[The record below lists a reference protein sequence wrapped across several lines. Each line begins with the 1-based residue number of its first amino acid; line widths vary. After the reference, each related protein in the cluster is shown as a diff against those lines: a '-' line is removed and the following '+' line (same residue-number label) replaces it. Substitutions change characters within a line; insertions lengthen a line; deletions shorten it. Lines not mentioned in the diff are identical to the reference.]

1 MAPLGLLCRCLPR
14 WRGPPL
20 PSPLPLHWTVMI
32 DRPHFK
38 FSRRGYEPE
47 EVDSFIESQNR
58 TLQAAKKD
66 AAERSVELTKLN
78 AALADLRG
86 QLGQQSRVMA
96 DLKKSAPA
104 PGQAFTDLG
113 ERIAQILSLA
123 DQEAA
128 EMRTRASAE
137 ADEIRERATR
147 AAAELKATTTSYAE
161 QARARADE
169 EAVRIIAQAN
179 REAQSVTAAQRQEL
193 AAEFEAHRLKAS
205 TASAELEVTLAA
217 RRESADA
224 EFEARRR
231 QQEAAL
237 TESESRLR
245 QLTER
250 AEHDA
255 HEMRAKAE
263 QLLQNAEAQADQIV
277 SEARDH
283 ASRVREESDREL
295 AAASAQRDS
304 ISAQLSNVRQML
316 ATLGGGTLVQ
326 GLGASTKTAQP
337 PEVADAEQP
346 VPAPARESA
355 EPAADVDEG
364 PGSEVAGSEGVDT
377 GVEPAELDEVDDEPD
392 DEQLQDT

>member
-1 MAPLGLLCRCLPR
+1 
-14 WRGPPL
+14 
-20 PSPLPLHWTVMI
+20 MI

-128 EMRTRASAE
+128 EMRTRAGAE

-179 REAQSVTAAQRQEL
+179 REAQAVVAEAQSVTAAQRQEL

-255 HEMRAKAE
+255 QEMRARAE

-316 ATLGGGTLVQ
+316 ATLGAGTLVQ
-326 GLGASTKTAQP
+326 GLGAPTKAAQP
-337 PEVADAEQP
+337 SEVADAEQS
-346 VPAPARESA
+346 VPAPVHESA

-377 GVEPAELDEVDDEPD
+377 AAEPAELDDQDHEQDHEQD
-392 DEQLQDT
+392 DEQLQDTGDEVGATRR

>member
-1 MAPLGLLCRCLPR
+1 
-14 WRGPPL
+14 
-20 PSPLPLHWTVMI
+20 MI

-96 DLKKSAPA
+96 DLKKSSPA

-179 REAQSVTAAQRQEL
+179 REAQAVVAEAQSVTAAQRQEL

-205 TASAELEVTLAA
+205 TASEELEVTLAA
-217 RRESADA
+217 RR
-224 EFEARRR
+224 
-231 QQEAAL
+231 
-237 TESESRLR
+237 
-245 QLTER
+245 
-250 AEHDA
+250 
-255 HEMRAKAE
+255 
-263 QLLQNAEAQADQIV
+263 
-277 SEARDH
+277 
-283 ASRVREESDREL
+283 
-295 AAASAQRDS
+295 
-304 ISAQLSNVRQML
+304 
-316 ATLGGGTLVQ
+316 
-326 GLGASTKTAQP
+326 
-337 PEVADAEQP
+337 
-346 VPAPARESA
+346 
-355 EPAADVDEG
+355 
-364 PGSEVAGSEGVDT
+364 
-377 GVEPAELDEVDDEPD
+377 
-392 DEQLQDT
+392 

>member
-1 MAPLGLLCRCLPR
+1 
-14 WRGPPL
+14 
-20 PSPLPLHWTVMI
+20 MI

-179 REAQSVTAAQRQEL
+179 REAQAVVAEAQSVTAAQRQEL

-346 VPAPARESA
+346 VPAPARESV
-355 EPAADVDEG
+355 EPAADVDE
-364 PGSEVAGSEGVDT
+364 VAGAEGVDT

-392 DEQLQDT
+392 DEQLQDTSDEVVATRR